1 MLCDGGE
8 INLIGKKYSKKWLTV
23 LFSVMLVSLIVTGC
37 GGQNAGGGGG
47 QSQSQIAYFA
57 TNSEPLLDWDPS
69 VEFSNGIIVL
79 NNVYETLLK
88 YDAVNNKIIPELATD
103 YKKSEDGLVWT
114 FKLKEGVKF
123 HDGTDMNAESVK
135 YSIERTIQMKKGASF
150 IWNCVQEI
158 NVLDPYTVEFKLK
171 YPAPLDLITSCGYA
185 AFIFSP
191 TAAKSNQK
199 DWFSKGNEAGTGPY
213 MLQSYTRG
221 DEVIL
226 TKFDDYWKGWE
237 GKHFDKVVIKKVSET
252 SSRRQMI
259 EKGEADVTIELPY
272 EDIESL
278 RDNKN
283 VNILEEPSYTNLVG
297 FFNTEKKPL
306 DNKLVR
312 QALSYA
318 FPYEDV
324 VKYGMGGYAEQAKGP
339 IPKGHW
345 GHGDNLFQYKHDLEK
360 AKELLAQA
368 GYPDGGFKL
377 LFTYMSGDESE
388 KKAAELYKSELAKLN
403 IELEVR
409 GMPWDSQWEMAK
421 SKNPEDRQDMMV
433 MYWWPDYPSP
443 YSWLYNLYHS
453 EEEVLFNLSYW
464 ENEEFDKIID
474 TADQMSGID
483 RDEAERLY
491 IKAQETLIE
500 EAPSFYPY
508 DKQCVWVMSNSFK
521 GHTGNPIYPNV
532 VFFYNTYRE

>member
-1 MLCDGGE
+1 MF
-8 INLIGKKYSKKWLTV
+8 KKQYRKRWSFFLV
-23 LFSVMLVSLIVTGC
+23 IVMIVSLIVTGC
-37 GGQNAGGGGG
+37 GGQNTEGGGD
-47 QSQSQIAYFA
+47 SQSKIAFYA
-57 TNSEPLLDWDPS
+57 SNSEPILDWDPS

-79 NNVYETLLK
+79 NNIYETLLR
-88 YDAVNNKIIPELATD
+88 YDAVNDKIIPELAED
-103 YKKSEDGLVWT
+103 YEKSEDGLTWT
-114 FKLKEGVKF
+114 FKIREGVKF
-123 HDGTDMNAESVK
+123 HDGTDLNAEAVK
-135 YSIERTIQMKKGASF
+135 FSIERTMQMKKGASF
-150 IWNCVQEI
+150 IWNCVESI
-158 NVLDPYTVEFKLK
+158 NVVDPYTVEFKLK
-171 YPAPLDLITSCGYA
+171 YPAPLDLIASCGYA
-185 AFIFSP
+185 AFIMSP
-191 TAAKSNQK
+191 TAVQSNPD
-199 DWFSKGNEAGTGPY
+199 DWFSQGNEAGTGPY

-226 TKFDDYWKGWE
+226 TKFDDYWRGWDDNQFE
-237 GKHFDKVVIKKVSET
+237 KVVIKKVSET

-278 RDNKN
+278 RENPN
-283 VNILEEPSYTNLVG
+283 VTILEEPSYTNLIG
-297 FFNTEKKPL
+297 FFNTEKEPL
-306 DNKLVR
+306 NNKLVR

-324 VKYGMGGYAEQAKGP
+324 VKYAMGSYATQGRGP
-339 IPKGHW
+339 IPQGHW
-345 GHGDNLFQYKHDLEK
+345 GHGEGLFQYTHDIEK
-360 AKELLAQA
+360 AKELLAEA

-377 LFTYMSGDESE
+377 LLTYMSGDESE

-421 SKNPEDRQDMMV
+421 SKNPEDRQDILI

-453 EEEVLFNLSYW
+453 EEEILFNLSYW
-464 ENEEFDKIID
+464 KNEEFDNLID
-474 TADQMSGID
+474 SADQMSGVD
-483 RDEAERLY
+483 RDKAEEQY
-491 IKAQETLIE
+491 IKAQEILIE

-508 DKQCVWVMSNSFK
+508 DKQCVWVMNESFK
-521 GHTGNPIYPNV
+521 GHVGNPVYPNV